1 MILDEWRVEKKA
13 MMNIN
18 SVGEKLVSRCLGSLP
33 ENESPSE
40 AIKEDT
46 TAIAKT
52 VETIQD
58 R

>member
-1 MILDEWRVEKKA
+1 MILGEWKTERKSMLNVNA
-13 MMNIN
+13 
-18 SVGEKLVSRCLGSLP
+18 VAEKLVSRCLGSLP
-33 ENESPSE
+33 ENESPTE

-46 TAIAKT
+46 TVIAKT

>member
-1 MILDEWRVEKKA
+1 MDEWCVEKRA
-13 MMNIN
+13 MLNIN
-18 SVGEKLVSRCLGSLP
+18 SVAEKLVSRCLGSLP

-46 TAIAKT
+46 AAISKT

>member
-1 MILDEWRVEKKA
+1 ML
-13 MMNIN
+13 NIN